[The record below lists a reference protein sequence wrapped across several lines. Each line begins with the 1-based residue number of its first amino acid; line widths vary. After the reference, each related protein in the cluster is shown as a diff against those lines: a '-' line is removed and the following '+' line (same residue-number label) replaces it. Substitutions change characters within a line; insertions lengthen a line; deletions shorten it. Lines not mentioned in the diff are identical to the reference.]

1 MDYAEWI
8 KKAQLVIK
16 TELKDGTEFE
26 LKSLFKQFEWN
37 LLANAEKRSFA
48 RYFSNEVKEGRV
60 ESVIHNGN
68 TQSKHNKYVRIQ
80 EN

>member
-37 LLANAEKRSFA
+37 LLW
-48 RYFSNEVKEGRV
+48 
-60 ESVIHNGN
+60 
-68 TQSKHNKYVRIQ
+68 Q
-80 EN
+80 

>member
-26 LKSLFKQFEWN
+26 LKSLVHVHLTIN
-37 LLANAEKRSFA
+37 HLRVLLRTW
-48 RYFSNEVKEGRV
+48 YF
-60 ESVIHNGN
+60 
-68 TQSKHNKYVRIQ
+68 
-80 EN
+80 

>member
-26 LKSLFKQFEWN
+26 LKSFDLLSFTISKPRKRSLFKIISPLPFCLK
-37 LLANAEKRSFA
+37 LL
-48 RYFSNEVKEGRV
+48 
-60 ESVIHNGN
+60 
-68 TQSKHNKYVRIQ
+68 KYSY
-80 EN
+80 